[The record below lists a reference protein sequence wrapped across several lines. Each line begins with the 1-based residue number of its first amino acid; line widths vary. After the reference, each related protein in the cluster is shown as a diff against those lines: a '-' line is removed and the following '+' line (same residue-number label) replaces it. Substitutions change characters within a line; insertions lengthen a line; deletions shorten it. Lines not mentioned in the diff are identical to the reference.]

1 LAVDDTPE
9 EEPPVDDEPLE
20 PDVEVETDEVPL
32 VPDPEELLEPVEL
45 LDPEE
50 SDPLDEP
57 LSVEE
62 DDDEPDAE
70 LLEDLL
76 SERLSVL

>member
-1 LAVDDTPE
+1 
-9 EEPPVDDEPLE
+9 
-20 PDVEVETDEVPL
+20 
-32 VPDPEELLEPVEL
+32 VEL

>member
-1 LAVDDTPE
+1 M
-9 EEPPVDDEPLE
+9 DDEPLE
-20 PDVEVETDEVPL
+20 PDVEVEADEVPL
-32 VPDPEELLEPVEL
+32 VPDPEGLLEPVEL

-57 LSVEE
+57 VSVEE
-62 DDDEPDAE
+62 EEDDDDEPDAE
-70 LLEDLL
+70 LTEDLE

>member
-1 LAVDDTPE
+1 M
-9 EEPPVDDEPLE
+9 DDEPLE
-20 PDVEVETDEVPL
+20 PDVEVEADEVPL
-32 VPDPEELLEPVEL
+32 VPDPVELLEPVEL

-62 DDDEPDAE
+62 EDDDDEPDAE
-70 LLEDLL
+70 LPEDLL

>member
-1 LAVDDTPE
+1 M
-9 EEPPVDDEPLE
+9 DDEPLE

-62 DDDEPDAE
+62 EDDDDEPDAE

>member
-1 LAVDDTPE
+1 M
-9 EEPPVDDEPLE
+9 DDEPLE
-20 PDVEVETDEVPL
+20 PDVEVEADEVPL

-57 LSVEE
+57 VSVEE
-62 DDDEPDAE
+62 DDDAEPDAE

>member
-1 LAVDDTPE
+1 M
-9 EEPPVDDEPLE
+9 DDEPLE
-20 PDVEVETDEVPL
+20 PDVEVEADEVPL

-62 DDDEPDAE
+62 EDDDEPDAE
-70 LLEDLL
+70 LPEDLE